1 MKTAMRIEK
10 KLTYTEWKNING
22 KIRKECIIDE
32 KNHEDGTEHK
42 TLRIYIST
50 DTNELTYTVGKLNE
64 LGIYDC
70 EFQRVTI

>member
-32 KNHEDGTEHK
+32 INHEDGTEHK
-42 TLRIYIST
+42 TLRIYTTT

-64 LGIYDC
+64 LGIYYC